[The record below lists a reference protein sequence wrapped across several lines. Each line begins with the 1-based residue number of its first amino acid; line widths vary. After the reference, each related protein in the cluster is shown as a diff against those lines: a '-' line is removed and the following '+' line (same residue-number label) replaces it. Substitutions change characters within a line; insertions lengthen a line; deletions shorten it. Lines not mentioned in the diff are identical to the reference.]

1 MYDFSENEDD
11 FTVCPE
17 CNIKFI
23 SSHKHRKYCS
33 DECFELARH
42 TYVKEKEKKRYV
54 LNRTCKHCGEVVK
67 SARKDLY
74 SGGCCKKTEC
84 IEAEKIYRIRKSK
97 LKWYNKNRKKPVRNK
112 KKDAEASKRYRDK
125 HRERVNKKNNYR
137 KKKKREWVID
147 LKQKLKCKRCNNDKF
162 YCLDFHHLNP
172 AEKDFNISHAI
183 SRKYGKERILKEI
196 EKCIVL
202 CKNCHSEVH
211 YLIEIDDGFNLEE
224 WLNRKGILQ
233 KSMEYNI

>member
-1 MYDFSENEDD
+1 MFDFSDNKKD
-11 FTVCPE
+11 FFICPE
-17 CNIKFI
+17 CNREFV

-33 DECFELARH
+33 DECFKLSRYK
-42 TYVKEKEKKRYV
+42 YVKDKDKQRYIQ
-54 LNRTCKHCGEVVK
+54 NRICKHCGEVVK

-84 IEAEKIYRIRKSK
+84 IEAEKKHRQRLASK
-97 LKWYNKNRKKPVRNK
+97 KYYNKNRKRPVRDK
-112 KKDAEASKRYRDK
+112 RSDSEASKKYRK
-125 HRERVNKKNNYR
+125 LHRQRINKKDQYR
-137 KKKKREWVID
+137 KKKNREWIAN
-147 LKQKLKCKRCNNDKF
+147 LKRKSRCIKCNDNRF

-172 AEKDFNISHAI
+172 EEKDFSISHAI

-211 YLIEIDDGFNLEE
+211 YLMETDGDFNLEV
-224 WLNRKGILQ
+224 WLNCKGIL
-233 KSMEYNI
+233 